1 MGKARSLLLG
11 TAQIE
16 DSDLEKVGSCDGE
29 KWTDWKE
36 IWEVKTDRTWNFL
49 GIGGREG
56 EIVFRSQ

>member
-36 IWEVKTDRTWNFL
+36 I
-49 GIGGREG
+49 
-56 EIVFRSQ
+56 